1 MRRPLTAAATT
12 AAAIAAL
19 TALLLATG
27 ATQAQPAAGY
37 TGPSVGAR
45 PAATA
50 QHGSYSGP
58 SAVPLMTVKQ
68 LLDTGHDDQH
78 ARLQGRIVSHDGGD
92 KYSFAD
98 DSGRITVE
106 IDDDR
111 FPPGQTIGAE
121 QRVELHGEFDKGL
134 RKREFEVDR
143 ITVLP

>member
-1 MRRPLTAAATT
+1 MHHHIAN
-12 AAAIAAL
+12 AAIAA
-19 TALLLATG
+19 ALLAG
-27 ATQAQPAAGY
+27 AAAHAQPAAGY

-58 SAVPLMTVKQ
+58 SSVPLMTVKQ
-68 LLDTGHDDQH
+68 LLETGQDDQH

-92 KYSFAD
+92 KYTFAD
-98 DSGRITVE
+98 DNGRITVE

-111 FPPGQTIGAE
+111 FPAGQSIGAE
-121 QRVELHGEFDKGL
+121 QRVELFGEFDKGL

-143 ITVLP
+143 ITVVN